1 MVHTII
7 STIGSINYAL
17 ISNWAEIMV
26 QDGKVDEAIEIFR
39 RG

>member
-17 ISNWAEIMV
+17 ISNFFDFAGFADQWL
-26 QDGKVDEAIEIFR
+26 Q
-39 RG
+39 